1 MHRTMMKRLRLASAA
16 ALLAIGAAT
25 VSISGAARDAAPGS
39 AGLMV
44 RIAELEIDPAHLD
57 AYKAILAEEQEASVR
72 LEPGVL
78 MLHSVAL
85 ADSPTSI
92 RLLEVYASRSAYAA
106 HIQSPHFVKYKTST
120 ETMVKSLRLVADR
133 PATTPILLCAK
144 SSGPSSG
151 SISC

>member
-1 MHRTMMKRLRLASAA
+1 MIRAVALASGA
-16 ALLAIGAAT
+16 ALLAISAAT
-25 VSISGAARDAAPGS
+25 LSFSGAAREAAPGS
-39 AGLMV
+39 ADLMV
-44 RIAELEIDPAHLD
+44 RIAKLKIDPVQLD

-92 RLLEVYASRSAYAA
+92 RLLEVYASRSAYEA

-120 ETMVKSLRLVADR
+120 ETMVKSLRLVD
-133 PATTPILLCAK
+133 TTPILLCAK
-144 SSGPSSG
+144 SRGPVG
-151 SISC
+151 GPVTC